1 MSVLSTTPISREAIL
16 GDLNWSKEDLRRAIL
31 DARRQGYK
39 VILRHISDGIA
50 TEYYF
55 YTDEASMKKA
65 LAEEE
70 TANEPD
76 EEQGTA

>member
-1 MSVLSTTPISREAIL
+1 MSVLGTTPVSREAIL

-31 DARRQGYK
+31 DVRRDGYRA
-39 VILRHISDGIA
+39 IIRHISDGIA

-65 LAEEE
+65 LAAEE
-70 TANEPD
+70 TANESD
-76 EEQGTA
+76 EE